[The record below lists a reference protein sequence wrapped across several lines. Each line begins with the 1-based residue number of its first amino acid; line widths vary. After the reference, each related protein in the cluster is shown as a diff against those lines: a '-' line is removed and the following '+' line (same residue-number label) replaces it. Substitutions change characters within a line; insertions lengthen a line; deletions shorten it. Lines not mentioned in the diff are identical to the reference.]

1 MTGRDAPRYA
11 LWRSYRN
18 RLVRTRYSLFGVL
31 LVIGLDA
38 IAANEPPQHAP
49 TITDELSSIVRDTG
63 LPGIT
68 FSVFGREWKRS
79 FAAGYADR
87 EMKLPMSPE
96 SVMMGASTG
105 KMLVAVLAYQEVQV
119 GRLNYS
125 DKVSQFF
132 HRDSAYH
139 QLPGAAQFTISMLL
153 RHSTGLV
160 DGAVDIAAIRK
171 PMGDWTNE
179 RRFQAA
185 RHTELLFPP
194 GTAFSYSDLNYQILA
209 AVIES
214 IEGRYFGEVA
224 AKRILGPLRMS
235 GTVPATSQNVLN
247 LASGYSG
254 PTNKPQYEDIKLPD
268 KTAVAGH
275 LFMNPA
281 FEGGGG
287 GFSTDSPDMA
297 NFIYHLFRGSLVGS
311 DELDYMT
318 SRPVPVAGR
327 ANDAAYAAG
336 LFRYRTQ
343 SGTAFGHSGIWFG
356 YKTMVL
362 YYASLCVGAAMQV
375 NSQIDGDGND
385 LQQYQLNGR
394 RLTMVDTLTEL
405 VTTELQSENGLT
417 ACGGLRQ
424 PIVNI
429 HNPRPAA
436 RQVIGNLDRIP

>member
-1 MTGRDAPRYA
+1 MTNRDAA
-11 LWRSYRN
+11 LC
-18 RLVRTRYSLFGVL
+18 LFGVL
-31 LVIGLDA
+31 LVIGLPA
-38 IAANEPPQHAP
+38 SGANEPPQRP
-49 TITDELSSIVRDTG
+49 VTINDELSNIVRDTG
-63 LPGIT
+63 LPGVT
-68 FSVFGREWKRS
+68 FSVLGRDWKRS

-87 EMKLPMSPE
+87 ELRSPMLPE

-105 KMLVAVLAYQEVQV
+105 KMLVAVLAYQEVRL
-119 GRLNYS
+119 GRLHYS

-132 HRDSAYH
+132 PGHSAYH

-160 DGAVDIAAIRK
+160 DGAVDIEAIRN

-224 AKRILGPLRMS
+224 AERILGPLRMS
-235 GTVPATSQNVLN
+235 GTVPATSQDISN

-268 KTAVAGH
+268 KTADAGH

-297 NFIYHLFRGSLVGS
+297 NFIYNLFRGALVGS

-318 SRPVPVAGR
+318 SKPVPVSGR

-336 LFRYRTQ
+336 VFRYQTP

-362 YYASLCVGAAMQV
+362 YYPSLCVGAAMQV

-385 LQQYQLNGR
+385 LQQYRLNGR
-394 RLTMVDTLTEL
+394 HLTMVDTLTEL
-405 VTTELQSENGLT
+405 VTTELRSENRLT
-417 ACGGLRQ
+417 ACE
-424 PIVNI
+424 PKSN
-429 HNPRPAA
+429 
-436 RQVIGNLDRIP
+436 